1 MRFEFGPVL
10 ALVAIAIA
18 AASIAEARRVISPLA
33 VQGTWLGRTDQF
45 PEECAEAGYWVGFNS
60 YDGLNFH
67 MAVAP
72 RAAGAPAPESGVAG
86 TDLLVAQPP
95 STAPDRIDLFFAG
108 GSTEIGIL
116 IRTGSA
122 MEVIPAG
129 ADKAY
134 AKTSLYLKRC
144 IE

>member
-1 MRFEFGPVL
+1 MVMC
-10 ALVAIAIA
+10 
-18 AASIAEARRVISPLA
+18 RV
-33 VQGTWLGRTDQF
+33 
-45 PEECAEAGYWVGFNS
+45 EAGYWVGFNT
-60 YDGLNFH
+60 YDGHNFH

-72 RAAGAPAPESGVAG
+72 RAAGAPAPETGVAG

-95 STAPDRIDLFFAG
+95 AGAPDRIDLFFAG

-134 AKTSLYLKRC
+134 GKTSLFLKRC